1 MQKKIE
7 IILTPKENSN
17 GYNMEFIVNKDEYNN
32 GDIEV
37 AALLISAAYNFSL
50 RNLGDVE
57 FIAFLEATKDMFE
70 KQKDVAFLK
79 SLLNK
84 VEEEKTNEWKT
95 TSFKSN

>member
-1 MQKKIE
+1 MENKMQKKIE

-50 RNLGDVE
+50 KNLGDVE

-70 KQKDVAFLK
+70 KQKDVAFFK

-84 VEEEKTNEWKT
+84 VEEEKTNE
-95 TSFKSN
+95 